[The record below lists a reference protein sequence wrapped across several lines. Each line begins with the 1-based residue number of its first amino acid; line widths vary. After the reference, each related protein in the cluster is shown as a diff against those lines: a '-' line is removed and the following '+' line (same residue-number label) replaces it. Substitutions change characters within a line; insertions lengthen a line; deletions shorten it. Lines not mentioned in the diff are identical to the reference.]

1 MSEKGP
7 NATFLPDWAISA
19 LPCFLNG
26 LRTTLRQAPLKAI
39 RPVGVFLIF
48 LKVREERKRTSRILF
63 GYLSGQSSSAADYD
77 TNEYLA
83 ESAIPVTKLHTM
95 AE

>member
-1 MSEKGP
+1 MP
-7 NATFLPDWAISA
+7 SA
-19 LPCFLNG
+19 PEG
-26 LRTTLRQAPLKAI
+26 YSAGWRIPY
-39 RPVGVFLIF
+39 F

-63 GYLSGQSSSAADYD
+63 GYLSGQGSSAADYD